1 MYYKW
6 KPYVWFLRNVVQQT
20 EFFLI
25 LDHFC
30 PFTPLATQTTKILKN
45 YKKMPGDLILHT
57 CTINDN
63 QMMYCSWDIK
73 HDRENFSVIL
83 SHFLSFYSTKNQKN
97 LNFEKTKKK
106 LGDIITLHKCT
117 KNHDYKLYCFWDM
130 VCNKCNF
137 YFYSWAIFCPFTPN
151 SPKSKIY

>member
-1 MYYKW
+1 MPFYSPNNPENQNFLKNENSSWRYYFTHVYYKW
-6 KPYVWFLRNVVQQT
+6 KSYDVWFLRNVVQQT

-30 PFTPLATQTTKILKN
+30 PFTPLATQATKILKN

-97 LNFEKTKKK
+97 LNFEKNEKKAWRYHHFTQVYQK
-106 LGDIITLHKCT
+106 
-117 KNHDYKLYCFWDM
+117 
-130 VCNKCNF
+130 
-137 YFYSWAIFCPFTPN
+137 SWL
-151 SPKSKIY
+151 